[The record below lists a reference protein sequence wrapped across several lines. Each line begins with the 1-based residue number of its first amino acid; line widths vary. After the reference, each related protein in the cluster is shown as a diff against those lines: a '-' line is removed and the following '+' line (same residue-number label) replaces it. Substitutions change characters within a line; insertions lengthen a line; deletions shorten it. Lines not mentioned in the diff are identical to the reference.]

1 MTRGMAH
8 GVLFGSLFDL
18 LGLGV
23 PGRAVGRSAAG

>member
-23 PGRAVGRSAAG
+23 PGCPIERSTAK